1 MFQSKVLLIGH
12 TVVEFCSHV
21 MGYRLSLGELQKGFV
36 AVEKFI
42 QSISEVLSLTV
53 GKTQW

>member
-1 MFQSKVLLIGH
+1 
-12 TVVEFCSHV
+12 

-42 QSISEVLSLTV
+42 QSISEVLSLTYAHNYV
-53 GKTQW
+53 IYVVAV

>member
-1 MFQSKVLLIGH
+1 MFQSKVLLMAN
-12 TVVEFCSHV
+12 EFCSHV
-21 MGYRLSLGELQKGFV
+21 MGYRSSLEELQKGFV

-53 GKTQW
+53 GKTEW